1 MKNDPPSLRAS
12 ARQAKTGDPET
23 TGSSDATRRGGL
35 GWPGSM
41 DLSPWLPSGSRSA
54 TAGETGGKGVPGPSL
69 ARLAATPAGM
79 RRAVGAGSFPYL
91 YPSSSSTHCFRLTG
105 SAVPAGTWRGFIDR
119 EPTFEKVG
127 YYRSSLRDF
136 ADNAAM
142 TIAVFIFP
150 FDNSSNDAKLK
161 ECLEPYGSEPDG
173 LCH

>member
-23 TGSSDATRRGGL
+23 TGSSVATRRGGL

-105 SAVPAGTWRGFIDR
+105 SAVPAGLGGVLLT
-119 EPTFEKVG
+119 ENP
-127 YYRSSLRDF
+127 
-136 ADNAAM
+136 
-142 TIAVFIFP
+142 P
-150 FDNSSNDAKLK
+150 LK
-161 ECLEPYGSEPDG
+161 KWAQTS
-173 LCH
+173 

>member
-1 MKNDPPSLRAS
+1 
-12 ARQAKTGDPET
+12 
-23 TGSSDATRRGGL
+23 
-35 GWPGSM
+35 
-41 DLSPWLPSGSRSA
+41 
-54 TAGETGGKGVPGPSL
+54 
-69 ARLAATPAGM
+69 M